1 MVQALYKKVVLAFGA
16 ELWVMAVKLIPVLPV
31 GHLV

>member
-1 MVQALYKKVVLAFGA
+1 MVQALYKKVSFAFGLKA
-16 ELWVMAVKLIPVLPV
+16 WVMAVTLIPVIPV